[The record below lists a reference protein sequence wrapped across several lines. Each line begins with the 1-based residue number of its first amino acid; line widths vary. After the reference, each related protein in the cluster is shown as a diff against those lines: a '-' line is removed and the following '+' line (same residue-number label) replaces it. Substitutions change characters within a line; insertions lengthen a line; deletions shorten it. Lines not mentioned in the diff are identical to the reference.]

1 MFNNLKKYFHKPEM
15 KNITKGFL
23 AVILSQLCLAIIEVV
38 SIFGYRTGMNSY
50 TLTTFRMLEVMILVG
65 LTIFFSKRLSFKIKK
80 RDILRVLA
88 CSLFLA
94 LDVLVFWRGLE
105 VIGNIGILLSI
116 DYTFPIIVAVLA
128 MILFRESMTIKKVL
142 SMVLGFLGVL
152 FVIQFLPAISLVGIS
167 LIGVGLMLLA
177 SLFWAI
183 YLLYGQVL
191 LEKYNLFTI
200 LFYNF
205 LVCFIAFFLMQGIST
220 TISELTIPVIKYIV
234 LMGVI
239 TTYLAYLLYYFAIKK
254 IGVVNTSIINL
265 VVPFLGAVLAFLV
278 LKQTI
283 TLFQL
288 LGITLIT
295 SGVYLL
301 YKKYD

>member
-1 MFNNLKKYFHKPEM
+1 MNKLSNFN
-15 KNITKGFL
+15 KGFL
-23 AVILSQLCLAIIEVV
+23 SAFGMAFCFSMIGILGVLVYQGGASPI
-38 SIFGYRTGMNSY
+38 
-50 TLTTFRMLEVMILVG
+50 TLLIGRAFIGTILFF
-65 LTIFFSKRLSFKIKK
+65 LTVFFLKKKSFKIERKDVV
-80 RDILRVLA
+80 RLLIHSSVLVVHLVLCWNA
-88 CSLFLA
+88 INIIRHIPTVYAIHFTYPIWIFIMAALFLKEKINKKKIA
-94 LDVLVFWRGLE
+94 SLSL
-105 VIGNIGILLSI
+105 GII
-116 DYTFPIIVAVLA
+116 
-128 MILFRESMTIKKVL
+128 
-142 SMVLGFLGVL
+142 GVL